1 MKRFILATAL
11 MAGPAFAENINVF
24 EVQKTGDGV
33 VQLESNVTLQEAGI
47 LMGETPPPGTT
58 GVVLN
63 GKVIKWTDRSPED
76 VNEAFGGHGE
86 PYIEDRR
93 DPDPSRDEDPAN
105 ERETEDDE
113 LIFTEDETASF
124 SGDKIT
130 LVDGQWVGKVISQS
144 FDDCPAGIA
153 DSIRTQTNAL
163 HNSPLQ
169 GQITPSFTGPDI
181 SPDMT
186 WTTTGANSWIADLDQ
201 TQGGAGMRMQ
211 WAVKILSPT
220 AIQNRQQINVVIP
233 GGGNC
238 QVMSEIHYVLD
249 Q

>member
-1 MKRFILATAL
+1 MKRFIVAISLV
-11 MAGPAFAENINVF
+11 AGPAVAENINVF

-33 VQLESNVTLQEAGI
+33 VQLESNVTLQEAEI

-63 GKVIKWTDRSPED
+63 GKVILWTDRTPED
-76 VNEAFGGHGE
+76 VNKEFGGDGE
-86 PYIEDRR
+86 PYIEDRS
-93 DPDPSRDEDPAN
+93 DPPTTGGDEPVGG
-105 ERETEDDE
+105 DE
-113 LIFTEDETASF
+113 LASVG
-124 SGDKIT
+124 GDKIT

-144 FDDCPAGIA
+144 FEGCPTGIA
-153 DSIRTQTNAL
+153 DPIRTQTNAL
-163 HNSPLQ
+163 HNAPVQ
-169 GQITPSFTGPDI
+169 GKITPSFTGPDI

-186 WTTTGANSWIADLDQ
+186 WTTTGANSWIADLDK
-201 TQGGAGMRMQ
+201 TRGGFGMRMQ

-220 AIQNRQQINVVIP
+220 VIQNRQQINVVIP

-238 QVMSEIHYVLD
+238 QVLSEIHYVSE